1 MEKLTRA
8 SFTNLGKVLYPESG
22 ITKGEVIGYYMKA
35 APRMLPYLRDRP
47 LVLRRYPDGVG
58 TEGFYEHDAGHGAPD
73 WVRVFRR
80 YSESS
85 EREVDYVVCDDL
97 DTLLWLAN
105 LAALELHI
113 PLSRADA
120 LEKPD
125 LVLFDLDP
133 QPPATATDAAEVARL
148 LHGRLDSLGLRAYV
162 KTSGKR
168 GLHVVVPVQRRHT
181 FRETKEFARM
191 VGRETAAESANAVTE
206 RAEKAAGKVLVDY
219 PQNSQG
225 HTMACPYTLRAVEG
239 APVSTPLAWDKLGKV
254 EPGELNINTALRRR
268 RDPWEGFW
276 ESPQRLP
283 RLSSG

>member
-1 MEKLTRA
+1 MEKPTRV

-35 APRMLPYLRDRP
+35 APRMLPYLRGRP

-58 TEGFYEHDAGHGAPD
+58 TDGFYEHDAARGAPD

-85 EREVDYVVCDDL
+85 EREVGYVVCDDL

-105 LAALELHI
+105 LAALEMHI

-125 LVLFDLDP
+125 MVLFDLDP
-133 QPPATATDAAEVARL
+133 QQPATTADAAEVARL

-181 FRETKEFARM
+181 FAETKGFARM
-191 VGRETAAESANAVTE
+191 IGREAAAESTDAVTE
-206 RAEKAAGKVLVDY
+206 RAEKAPGKVLVDY

-239 APVSTPLAWDKLGKV
+239 APVSTPLAWDELGKH
-254 EPGELNINTALRRR
+254 EPEELNIETALRRR

-276 ESPQRLP
+276 GVPQRLP
-283 RLSSG
+283 RPMLG

>member
-8 SFTNLGKVLYPESG
+8 SFTHLGKVLYPESG

-58 TEGFYEHDAGHGAPD
+58 TEGFYEHDVGRGAPE

-105 LAALELHI
+105 LAALELHV

-125 LVLFDLDP
+125 LVFFDLDP
-133 QPPATATDAAEVARL
+133 QPPATATDVAEVARL
-148 LHGRLDSLGLRAYV
+148 LHSRLDSLGLRAYV

-168 GLHVVVPVQRRHT
+168 GLHVVVPVQRRRS
-181 FRETKEFARM
+181 FGETKEFARM
-191 VGRETAAESANAVTE
+191 VGREAAAESAKAVTE
-206 RAEKAAGKVLVDY
+206 RTEKAAGKVLVDY
-219 PQNSQG
+219 PQNSLG
-225 HTMACPYTLRAVEG
+225 HTMACPYTLRAVER
-239 APVSTPLAWDKLGKV
+239 APVSTPLAWDELGKV
-254 EPGELNINTALRRR
+254 EPLALNISTVLRRR

-283 RLSSG
+283 RLRSG

>member
-22 ITKGEVIGYYMKA
+22 ITKGEVIEYYMKA

-58 TEGFYEHDAGHGAPD
+58 TEGFYEHDAGRGAPD

-85 EREVDYVVCDDL
+85 EREVGYVVCDDL

-133 QPPATATDAAEVARL
+133 QPPATATDAIDVARI
-148 LHGRLDSLGLRAYV
+148 LHGRLDSLGLRTYV

-168 GLHVVVPVQRRHT
+168 GLHVVVPVQRRHS
-181 FRETKEFARM
+181 FGETKEFARM
-191 VGRETAAESANAVTE
+191 VGRETAAESAKAVTE
-206 RAEKAAGKVLVDY
+206 RAEKAPGKVLVDY
-219 PQNSQG
+219 PQNSLG

-239 APVSTPLAWDKLGKV
+239 APVSAPLAWDELGKV
-254 EPGELNINTALRRR
+254 EPKDLNIKTVLRRR

>member
-8 SFTNLGKVLYPESG
+8 SFTHLGKVLYPASD

-35 APRMLPYLRDRP
+35 APKMLPYLRDRP

-58 TEGFYEHDAGHGAPD
+58 TEGFYEHDAGRDAPE

-105 LAALELHI
+105 LAALELHV

-168 GLHVVVPVQRRHT
+168 GLHVVVPVQRRHS
-181 FRETKEFARM
+181 FGETKEFARM
-191 VGRETAAESANAVTE
+191 AGRETAAESAKAVTE
-206 RAEKAAGKVLVDY
+206 RTEKAPGKVLIDY
-219 PQNSQG
+219 PQNSLG
-225 HTMACPYTLRAVEG
+225 HTMACPYTLRAIEG
-239 APVSTPLAWDKLGKV
+239 APVSTPLPWDELGKV
-254 EPGELNINTALRRR
+254 EPKELNIKTALRRR

>member
-1 MEKLTRA
+1 MEKLTRV

-22 ITKGEVIGYYMKA
+22 ITKGDVIEYYMKA
-35 APRMLPYLRDRP
+35 APRMLPYLRGRP

-58 TEGFYEHDAGHGAPD
+58 TEGFYEHDAARGAPD
-73 WVRVFRR
+73 WVMVFRR

-85 EREVDYVVCDDL
+85 EREVGYVVCDDL

-125 LVLFDLDP
+125 MVLFDLDP
-133 QPPATATDAAEVARL
+133 QQPATTADAAEVARL

-168 GLHVVVPVQRRHT
+168 GFHVVVLVQRRHS
-181 FRETKEFARM
+181 FGETKEFARM
-191 VGRETAAESANAVTE
+191 VGRETAAESAKAVTE
-206 RAEKAAGKVLVDY
+206 RTEKAPGKVLVDY

-239 APVSTPLAWDKLGKV
+239 APVSTPLVWDELGKV
-254 EPGELNINTALRRR
+254 EPKELNIKTALRRR